1 MILDGNDVG
10 IINFVNN
17 KIVASFKLENKQ
29 FEITEFNGKYILFE
43 ATNSINSSNFSC
55 AVENNYE
62 SISPPISQLPQS
74 TPVCVELAIEID
86 FYTRQTFNSDLES
99 INWALAIFAGVSQIY
114 ESETNAAIQ
123 VNYTYIWNTVDP
135 YSVFIAQS
143 SAMLSELKNY
153 WQTNNAGIN
162 RDLVHLLTKRTNTGT
177 GGIAYLDVLCDNNFG
192 YGFSAELNNDTT
204 YNFPNP
210 TL

>member
-1 MILDGNDVG
+1 MKNWIIVIIFLLSISLYGQEPLFYLGDSDLPTATKEKENTIELILNKEVFNNILQNRVKNKIIEIPYITGKLKFKLDRFDFYKSDIKFISKTNRGDEKLDIIPTLLSYTMILDGNDVG

-86 FYTRQTFNSDLES
+86 F
-99 INWALAIFAGVSQIY
+99 
-114 ESETNAAIQ
+114 
-123 VNYTYIWNTVDP
+123 
-135 YSVFIAQS
+135 
-143 SAMLSELKNY
+143 
-153 WQTNNAGIN
+153 
-162 RDLVHLLTKRTNTGT
+162 
-177 GGIAYLDVLCDNNFG
+177 
-192 YGFSAELNNDTT
+192 
-204 YNFPNP
+204 
-210 TL
+210 